1 MATDCYKA
9 ASLRLRGLG
18 VGKGVGFTKRLNG
31 YIIITL
37 RFLDQRGSGSSF
49 PFCLVRMHGAPE
61 ESTTSLKEL
70 KNLKETKPT
79 WGMQ

>member
-1 MATDCYKA
+1 M
-9 ASLRLRGLG
+9 
-18 VGKGVGFTKRLNG
+18 GKGVGFTKRLNG

-49 PFCLVRMHGAPE
+49 PLFSQDAWAPE
-61 ESTTSLKEL
+61 ETTTSLKEL
-70 KNLKETKPT
+70 KNLNETKPT